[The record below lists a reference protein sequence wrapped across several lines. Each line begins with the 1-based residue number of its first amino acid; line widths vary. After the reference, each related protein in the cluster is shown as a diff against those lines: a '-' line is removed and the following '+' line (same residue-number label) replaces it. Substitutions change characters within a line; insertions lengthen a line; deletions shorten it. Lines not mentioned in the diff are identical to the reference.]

1 MATRLLNQLPQYRL
15 ADGTLCA
22 GGSLNFCVTGTTTDK
37 DVYSGPTLSVAPSTN
52 LGHTLTLNSAG

>member
-22 GGSLNFCVTGTTTDK
+22 GGSLNFYVTATTTPK
-37 DVYSGPTLSVAPSTN
+37 NVYNGPG
-52 LGHTLTLNSAG
+52 LGTSLGSTLTLDSAG